1 MRKAISLFLAVA
13 VLLSLFSLGGITA
26 HAEEREVVSLKEVYK
41 DYFMI
46 GSVMNPRDNAAKYD
60 FLKFHFNALTPE
72 NDTKPDSIW
81 NRPTGNPNYRNV
93 DTMVAKVKAD
103 SFYTIGHALAWHN
116 QSSNWPSP
124 GLTYEEAKEQ
134 LETYI
139 STIAGHFYADEAIRF
154 DAWDVVNEAMRDN
167 PENPTDWRNALRH
180 GDLPIERPAKWYAAY
195 ANGGNGW
202 DYVYDA
208 FVFARKYAPNALLNY
223 NDFNDEEV
231 PNKAIAIA
239 SMVTELNER
248 YAREHPENPR
258 KLIESIGIQAH
269 YSTRLNLANLEEN
282 LKIYAATGC
291 RICLTEL
298 DVQYNGTVGR
308 TLTEEEQK
316 IQANFYARLFM
327 LLKKY
332 AAFIDR
338 VTFWGVDDASNWR
351 SSQRPMLFDVN
362 RQPKEAYWAVVDPE
376 GYLGLTREAPRLNSF
391 TYAGETI
398 QTIGYDFDVNVPDE
412 TTQITFTAD
421 DVSHSYNK
429 EDITLTVAL
438 SDDGVVA
445 FRKPCTATVRIAWAD
460 APESFNEYRINFG
473 KMCAEWLPDVNYP
486 DTDYRVA
493 ARVRFS
499 DGVTPIRM
507 KLAFGAPEEDPL
519 APDVIE
525 VFDPL
530 PKNESGIRYI
540 SAKKG
545 NDNDAQKHICAVRND
560 CLDNLAGSEI
570 SYRADQPRSYY
581 KLATEIVP
589 GKTYII
595 VSSETGKAFTHKAL
609 QPVPVAEGDGI
620 TLSGKAGY
628 EATPVTVENDVIVAP
643 ELIQD
648 NIRFI
653 LLPRES
659 PDAGAYTDGVNLL
672 SLVHGGLIQPFIIW
686 REDVDTATAGLY
698 SNTTIGDADLDR
710 AVWYNTGLD
719 PETHETIFFL
729 HSASDNLTYVLMGN
743 ESGFA
748 AEGGKDIDPETMTR
762 AKVKLYELVSEEN
775 PQYHVRLHAADGGS
789 ITVSTQLASPGNEIL
804 AFGCPDPDYT
814 VSGPMVIKSHGDVI
828 DTVLGDDGKYRFT
841 MPEADVD
848 IYVDFAK
855 KPVENPFT
863 DVSPQ
868 NFYYTSVLWAYGAG
882 ITKGQTE
889 TTFRP
894 ELPCTRAQMATFL
907 WRAAGCPKPLS
918 DPVPFN
924 DIKQGAYYYD
934 AVQYAG
940 AAGITKGISNNAF
953 GPDLPC
959 TRGQMVTF
967 LYRFSGSPEVTG
979 TIPFMDVPE
988 NAYYYKAVLW
998 AVQNG
1003 ITDGVSP
1010 TSFNPNRA
1018 CTRGEMATFL
1028 YRCLG

>member
-1 MRKAISLFLAVA
+1 MKKVISLFLVLT
-13 VLLSLFSLGGITA
+13 VLLSLFSFGSISV
-26 HAEEREVVSLKEVYK
+26 HAEDEREVVSLKEVYK

-46 GSVMNPRDNAAKYD
+46 GSVMNPRDNTAKYD

-72 NDTKPDSIW
+72 NDTKPDNIW

-103 SFYTIGHALAWHN
+103 DFYTIGHALAWHN
-116 QSSNWPSP
+116 QSTNWPSP
-124 GLTYEEAKEQ
+124 GLTYEEAKAQ

-139 STIAGHFYADEAIRF
+139 STIAGHFYENEAIRF

-208 FVFARKYAPNALLNY
+208 FVLARKYAPNATLNY

-248 YAREHPENPR
+248 YAQEHPEDPR
-258 KLIESIGIQAH
+258 MLIESIGIQAH

-308 TLTEEEQK
+308 TLTAEQQK
-316 IQANFYARLFM
+316 VQADFYARLFM

-338 VTFWGVDDASNWR
+338 VTFWGVDDSSNWR
-351 SSQRPMLFDVN
+351 SAQRPMLFDTS

-376 GYLGLTREAPRLNSF
+376 GYLGLTKEAPKLDSF
-391 TYAGETI
+391 TFNGETVE
-398 QTIGYDFDVNVPDE
+398 TLGYDFDVNVPDD
-412 TTQITFTAD
+412 TTKIAFTAD
-421 DVSHSYNK
+421 DVAYSYDK
-429 EDITLTVAL
+429 DDVTVTVEL
-438 SDDGVVA
+438 SDDGAVA
-445 FRKPCTATVRIAWAD
+445 FRKPCTATVKIAWAD
-460 APESFNEYRINFG
+460 APESYNEYRINFG
-473 KMCAEWLPDVNYP
+473 KMSAEWVADVNHP
-486 DTDYRVA
+486 DTGYRVT

-499 DGVTPIRM
+499 DGVTPVQL
-507 KLAFGAPEEDPL
+507 KLAFDDSDELTKVCE
-519 APDVIE
+519 
-525 VFDPL
+525 PL
-530 PKNESGIRYI
+530 PKNAGGLVYFGAECDEAEYVSKGIY
-540 SAKKG
+540 
-545 NDNDAQKHICAVRND
+545 AVRED
-560 CLDNLAGSEI
+560 GLDALAGAESCYPI
-570 SYRADQPRSYY
+570 DQPRSYY

-609 QPVPVAEGDGI
+609 QPVPTEEGDGI
-620 TLSGKAGY
+620 TLTGKAGY
-628 EATPVTVENDVIVAP
+628 EATPVTVENDIIVAP

-659 PDAGAYTDGVNLL
+659 PDAGEYTNGVNLL

-686 REDVDTATAGLY
+686 RENVDTATAGLY
-698 SNTTIGDADLDR
+698 SNATIGDADLDR

-729 HSASDNLTYVLMGN
+729 HSASTDLTYVLMGN
-743 ESGFA
+743 ESGFV
-748 AEGGKDIDPETMTR
+748 AEGGKGVVPETMTR
-762 AKVKLYELVSEEN
+762 AKVKLYELVEEAN
-775 PQYHVRLHAADGGS
+775 PQYSVRIHASEGG
-789 ITVSTQLASPGNEIL
+789 TVAVSDEMANPGEEISASVV
-804 AFGCPDPDYT
+804 PDSGYV
-814 VSGPMVIKSHGDVI
+814 VSGSLVVKSHGDVI
-828 DTVLGDDGKYRFT
+828 DAVQGDDGKYSFA
-841 MPEADVD
+841 MPEGDVD
-848 IYVDFAK
+848 LYVDFAK
-855 KPVENPFT
+855 QAIENPFT
-863 DVSPQ
+863 DIAPER
-868 NFYYTSVLWAYGAG
+868 FYYAPVLWAYGAG
-882 ITKGQTE
+882 ITTGATA
-889 TTFRP
+889 TTFAP
-894 ELPCTRAQMATFL
+894 EQPCTRAQMATFL
-907 WRAAGCPKPLS
+907 WRAAGCPKPES
-918 DPVPFN
+918 DPADFSDVKK
-924 DIKQGAYYYD
+924 DAYYYD
-934 AVQYAG
+934 AVQYAR
-940 AAGITKGISNNAF
+940 AAGITNGIGKNAF
-953 GPDLPC
+953 GPNLPC

-967 LYRFSGSPEVTG
+967 LYRFKGCPAVTG
-979 TIPFMDVPE
+979 TVSFEDVSAD
-988 NAYYYKAVLW
+988 AYYYNAVLW

-1003 ITDGVSP
+1003 ITDGVSEA
-1010 TSFNPNRA
+1010 SFNPDRA

-1028 YRCLG
+1028 YRCLN